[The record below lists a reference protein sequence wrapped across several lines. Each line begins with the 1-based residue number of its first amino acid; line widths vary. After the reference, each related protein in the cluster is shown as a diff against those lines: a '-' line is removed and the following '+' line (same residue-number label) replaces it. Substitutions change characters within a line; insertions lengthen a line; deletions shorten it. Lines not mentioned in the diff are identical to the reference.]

1 VTGGALSAKPHAR
14 VNLIV
19 KEHGMKLKT
28 KTKIILI
35 SLLVLVGI
43 GAFIFFKYFFTYEQ
57 RQLVRR
63 QISTVTGQ
71 NLTITVFGF
80 DGRVI
85 KRWVG
90 IQKITSG
97 RAKADSGERNYVYF
111 YTRDGKY
118 VQIPDS
124 VWYIAEEE

>member
-1 VTGGALSAKPHAR
+1 MS
-14 VNLIV
+14 
-19 KEHGMKLKT
+19 GMKVRLLSIFLVILV
-28 KTKIILI
+28 II
-35 SLLVLVGI
+35 SG
-43 GAFIFFKYFFTYEQ
+43 FIFFRYFFTFEQ
-57 RQLVRR
+57 RQQFKRKVE
-63 QISTVTGQ
+63 TVTGQ
-71 NLTITVFGF
+71 NMVVTIFGF
-80 DGRVI
+80 DGRII

-97 RAKADSGERNYVYF
+97 YSRSGSGERTYTYF

>member
-1 VTGGALSAKPHAR
+1 MADSMQKKSAVNYLYQEENIMAVSIKGKIIGAVIL
-14 VNLIV
+14 VLLIV
-19 KEHGMKLKT
+19 GT
-28 KTKIILI
+28 F
-35 SLLVLVGI
+35 V
-43 GAFIFFKYFFTYEQ
+43 FFRYFFTYEQ
-57 RQLVRR
+57 RQQVKRK
-63 QISTVTGQ
+63 IDTVTGQ
-71 NLTITVFGF
+71 NLTVTVFGY
-80 DGRVI
+80 DGKII

-97 RAKADSGERNYVYF
+97 YARGSAGEQNYTFF